1 MTAVARRFLTAEQV
15 QNLHRLYVNPTGEGT
30 AALLDSAV
38 QSPINHKHYEGE
50 NDMVN
55 LAALLATKLI
65 KNHPFGDGN
74 IRAALIAANAFL
86 SMNGKM
92 IQKKP
97 LNPADGTLNVTL
109 ADIHV
114 QVATGEC
121 DEKRLAEVYRPLVRN
136 FTEVTEDVADMIAKG
151 TEE

>member
-92 IQKKP
+92 IQRS
-97 LNPADGTLNVTL
+97 LSIQLTERSTLHWQIFMFKLPRGSVM
-109 ADIHV
+109 
-114 QVATGEC
+114 
-121 DEKRLAEVYRPLVRN
+121 RN
-136 FTEVTEDVADMIAKG
+136 GWRRCIARS
-151 TEE
+151 